1 MSKTERETNEIDIDA
16 VREAADYWV
25 RSTYSES
32 GRAIH
37 IPTEESTRDKPETPC
52 RHTPRTGRWRSV
64 ELDHLDD
71 DLLEERLCSE
81 CAAKALGEE
90 YHPGGDDV
98 DYSRTPLDRL
108 ADAGLLD
115 ENDDQLSADDEAAQ
129 SRNVGGEAERGRGL

>member
-1 MSKTERETNEIDIDA
+1 MSKTERKTDEIDIDA
-16 VREAADYWV
+16 IREAADYWV

-37 IPTEESTRDKPETPC
+37 IPSEESTRDEPETPC

-71 DLLEERLCSE
+71 DLLEERLCGE
-81 CAAKALGEE
+81 CVAKALGEK
-90 YHPGGDDV
+90 YQPGGDDV

-108 ADAGLLD
+108 AEAGLL
-115 ENDDQLSADDEAAQ
+115 EEDDSQLRTDRDTTSP
-129 SRNVGGEAERGRGL
+129 ST

>member
-1 MSKTERETNEIDIDA
+1 MADASRSALDIDA
-16 VREAADYWV
+16 IREAADYWI

-37 IPTEESTRDKPETPC
+37 IPAKESTRDESETPC
-52 RHTPRTGRWRSV
+52 RHTPRAGRWRTV
-64 ELDHLDD
+64 DLDHLDND
-71 DLLEERLCSE
+71 FLKGRLWSE

-90 YHPGGDDV
+90 YQPGGDDI

-115 ENDDQLSADDEAAQ
+115 EDDDRLSADGKAAQ
-129 SRNVGGEAERGRGL
+129 SRDVDGEAERERGL